1 MQIAFGRC
9 IVESLAW
16 PVRKGEMVIP
26 ALLWVTFWSSL
37 MAAATCFA
45 DVARPAAE
53 PPKHRD

>member
-1 MQIAFGRC
+1 
-9 IVESLAW
+9 
-16 PVRKGEMVIP
+16 MVIP

-37 MAAATCFA
+37 MAAATCFG